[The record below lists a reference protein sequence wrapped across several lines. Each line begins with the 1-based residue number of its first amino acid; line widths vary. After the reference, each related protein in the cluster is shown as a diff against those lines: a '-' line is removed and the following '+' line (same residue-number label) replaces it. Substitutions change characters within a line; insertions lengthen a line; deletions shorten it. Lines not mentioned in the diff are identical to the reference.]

1 MESARLP
8 YNVDVVWCD
17 MPTLQYKLN
26 IIRLHGFELPFPH
39 VLMESCSVL
48 MHNTTHD
55 TIRLLGGKASLPTC
69 GDK

>member
-1 MESARLP
+1 
-8 YNVDVVWCD
+8 